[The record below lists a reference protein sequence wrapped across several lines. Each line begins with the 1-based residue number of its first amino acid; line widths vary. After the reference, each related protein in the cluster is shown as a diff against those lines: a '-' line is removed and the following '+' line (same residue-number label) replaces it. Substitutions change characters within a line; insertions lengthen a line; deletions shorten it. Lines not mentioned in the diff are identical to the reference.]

1 MAASYTLVTG
11 GSAGIGEAFAR
22 ACARRGRNLL
32 LVALPGPELE
42 TTAESIRAAHGV
54 EVRTLGIDL
63 AALEGPSRVYDW
75 CVANRTPVD
84 FLINNAGAA
93 GTAVFETSALE
104 YSDLRVMVNVRALV
118 LLSRLFIPMLK
129 EWPRSYIL
137 NVGSLGG
144 FYPIPY
150 KSVYSA
156 SKAFVLTFSRAL
168 REELRETS
176 IRVSVV
182 CPNGVETNPGTFV
195 RIGVQGRV
203 GRWSK
208 IDRHVLAEKTLDD
221 VIRGK
226 TVIVPKAI
234 NKVLRIFH
242 KIVPASFLA
251 KFLRRRFNR
260 EVKVS

>member
-11 GSAGIGEAFAR
+11 GSTGIGEAFAR
-22 ACARRGRNLL
+22 ACAKRGRNLL

-42 TTAESIRAAHGV
+42 ATAESIRAAHGV
-54 EVRTLGIDL
+54 EVRTLGVDL
-63 AALEGPSRVYDW
+63 AALDGPSRVFGW

-104 YSDLRVMVNVRALV
+104 YSDLRIMVNVRALV

-129 EWPRSYIL
+129 DWPQSYIL
-137 NVGSLGG
+137 NIGSLGG
-144 FYPIPY
+144 FYPIPF

-156 SKAFVLTFSRAL
+156 SKAFVLNFSRAL
-168 REELRETS
+168 REELRNTS
-176 IRVSVV
+176 IQVSIV

-195 RIGVQGRV
+195 RIGAHGRV

-208 IDRHVLAEKTLDD
+208 IDRHVLAEKTLEA
-221 VIRGK
+221 VFRGK
-226 TVIVPKAI
+226 AVIVPKAI
-234 NKVLRIFH
+234 NKVLWVFH
-242 KIVPASFLA
+242 KVIPASVLA
-251 KFLRRRFNR
+251 KFLRRRFDR